1 LPGHRQPERGR
12 IVTDWSAIAADIAAA
27 SGRAFAPRAPR
38 HVGGGCINS
47 AAVLGDGEQ
56 RWFVKLNDAARL
68 DMFEAERD
76 GLEAMAATN
85 SIRVPQ
91 PLCCG
96 VAAGQAFIA
105 MEYVPLGG
113 AGGATAALAGE
124 QLAAM
129 HRAGAAA
136 FGWHRENTIGATPQP
151 NGWEADWRGFWCE
164 RRLGFQLELAAQ
176 NGYGG
181 RLQQRGARLLA
192 DVGALLG
199 HAPVPS
205 LLHGDLWGG
214 NLGGDDAGNPVIFD
228 PACYYGDREAD
239 IAMTELF
246 GGFGGRFYA
255 AYNAAWPL
263 DAGYGVRK
271 TLYNLYHILNHLNL
285 FGGGYASQAERMMD
299 RLLAE
304 LG

>member
-151 NGWEADWRGFWCE
+151 NGWEADWLGSGASAGSAFNWSLP
-164 RRLGFQLELAAQ
+164 RRTATAGACSS
-176 NGYGG
+176 
-181 RLQQRGARLLA
+181 GARGSWPTSA
-192 DVGALLG
+192 RCSGMRRCRRCCMAICGA
-199 HAPVPS
+199 AT
-205 LLHGDLWGG
+205 W
-214 NLGGDDAGNPVIFD
+214 AATT
-228 PACYYGDREAD
+228 PA
-239 IAMTELF
+239 T
-246 GGFGGRFYA
+246 
-255 AYNAAWPL
+255 P
-263 DAGYGVRK
+263 
-271 TLYNLYHILNHLNL
+271 
-285 FGGGYASQAERMMD
+285 
-299 RLLAE
+299 
-304 LG
+304 